1 MEELYKKY
9 SRLVYNYLKSL
20 CENRE
25 IAEEL
30 TQETFYKAI
39 KGVKNFKGDSKVSTW
54 LCQIAK
60 NVWRDYL
67 NREKKLKLTS
77 IDDDKYINSLLIE
90 KIETEDID
98 ARNEL
103 ISLYKEIHKLDDKTK
118 EVFLLRIRGEL
129 SFKEIGNIMG
139 QSEEWARTI
148 FYRGKI
154 KLKEELREDDK
165 K

>member
-9 SRLVYNYLKSL
+9 SRLVYNYLKTL
-20 CENRE
+20 CGNTE

-67 NREKKLKLTS
+67 SHEKKLKLS
-77 IDDDKYINSLLIE
+77 FIDDEKYINSLLIE

-103 ISLYKEIHKLDDKTK
+103 ISLYKEIHKLDEKTK

-154 KLKEELREDDK
+154 KLKEEFK

>member
-20 CENRE
+20 CENTE

-67 NREKKLKLTS
+67 SHEKKLKLS
-77 IDDDKYINSLLIE
+77 FIDDEKYINSLLIE

-103 ISLYKEIHKLDDKTK
+103 ISLYKEIHKLDEKTK

>member
-20 CENRE
+20 CENTE

-67 NREKKLKLTS
+67 SHEKKLKLTS
-77 IDDDKYINSLLIE
+77 IDDEKYINSLLVE

-103 ISLYKEIHKLDDKTK
+103 ISLYKEIHKLDEKTK

-154 KLKEELREDDK
+154 KLKEEFREDDK

>member
-20 CENRE
+20 CENTE

-67 NREKKLKLTS
+67 SHEKKLKLS
-77 IDDDKYINSLLIE
+77 FIDDEKYINSLLIE

-103 ISLYKEIHKLDDKTK
+103 ISLYKEIHKLDEKTK

-154 KLKEELREDDK
+154 KLKEELKEDDK